1 MAVPGKDKMNEIKD
15 AVSSYIKKHDITDMA
30 KMYLVWFGFKNQLPE
45 KVIELYAN
53 NDNTAEVAEA
63 RYMAAMLSFSE
74 EQIIQVSGYPDIKRV
89 FSHDISDKLETIND
103 KLKIISD
110 NKPDGSSEEIK
121 NSMKK
126 LNGDAD
132 NIRNVMSSCVDNLAQ
147 LSETVKKLLES
158 TQSQNIMSLQ
168 NDNPELKAYIKNQF
182 NDMRNIILSNTQS
195 RKSFFRKREK
205 KDDVVKHSDEVNDN
219 VDDKY
224 DERIAIEKYNEIV
237 ERLNTEGREVT
248 VADFLNLLRT
258 GVFNKKQANVITKAI
273 KNQLSIAEITEIA
286 RPEQSAEVMEEM
298 LSFILATK
306 EGMERQATRQAKIR
320 VSNRRKQIQKTD
332 NDEEDDYSF

>member
-30 KMYLVWFGFKNQLPE
+30 KMYLVWFGFKNKLPE

-53 NDNTAEVAEA
+53 NDNTAEAAEA

-110 NKPDGSSEEIK
+110 NKPDDSSEEIK

-126 LNGDAD
+126 LNSDAVD
-132 NIRNVMSSCVDNLAQ
+132 IRNVMSSCVDNLAQ

-168 NDNPELKAYIKNQF
+168 NDNPELKEYIKNQF
-182 NDMRNIILSNTQS
+182 NDMRNIILSATQS

-205 KDDVVKHSDEVNDN
+205 KDDVVKQSDEVKDN
-219 VDDKY
+219 VNDKY
-224 DERIAIEKYNEIV
+224 DERVSIEKYNEIV

-332 NDEEDDYSF
+332 NDEDDDYSF

>member
-30 KMYLVWFGFKNQLPE
+30 KMYLVWFGFKNQLLE

-121 NSMKK
+121 KSMKK

>member
-110 NKPDGSSEEIK
+110 NKSDESSEEIK

-168 NDNPELKAYIKNQF
+168 DNPELKEYIKNQF
-182 NDMRNIILSNTQS
+182 NDMRNIILSDIQS

-205 KDDVVKHSDEVNDN
+205 NDDVVKQSDEVKDN
-219 VDDKY
+219 VNDKY

>member
-1 MAVPGKDKMNEIKD
+1 MAPGKDKMNEIKD

-110 NKPDGSSEEIK
+110 NKPDESSEEIK

-168 NDNPELKAYIKNQF
+168 NDKLELKEYIKNQF
-182 NDMRNIILSNTQS
+182 NDMKNIILSDTQS

-205 KDDVVKHSDEVNDN
+205 KDDVVKQSDEVKDN
-219 VDDKY
+219 VNDKY

-298 LSFILATK
+298 LSFIIATK

-320 VSNRRKQIQKTD
+320 VSNRHKIQNTD
-332 NDEEDDYSF
+332 NDEVDDYSF

>member
-1 MAVPGKDKMNEIKD
+1 MAPGKDKMNEIKD

-110 NKPDGSSEEIK
+110 NKPDESSEEIK

-168 NDNPELKAYIKNQF
+168 DNPELKEYIKNQF
-182 NDMRNIILSNTQS
+182 NDMRKIILSDTQS

-205 KDDVVKHSDEVNDN
+205 KDDVVKQSDEVKDN
-219 VDDKY
+219 VNDKY
-224 DERIAIEKYNEIV
+224 DERISIEKYNEIV

-332 NDEEDDYSF
+332 NDEVDDYSF

>member
-30 KMYLVWFGFKNQLPE
+30 KMYLVWFGFKNQLLE

>member
-89 FSHDISDKLETIND
+89 FSYDISDKLETIND

-110 NKPDGSSEEIK
+110 NKPDESSEEIK

-168 NDNPELKAYIKNQF
+168 DNPELKEYIKNQF
-182 NDMRNIILSNTQS
+182 NDMRNIILSDIQS

-205 KDDVVKHSDEVNDN
+205 NDDVVKQSDEVKDN
-219 VDDKY
+219 VNDKY

-306 EGMERQATRQAKIR
+306 EGMERQASRQAKIR

>member
-110 NKPDGSSEEIK
+110 NKPDESSEEIK

-168 NDNPELKAYIKNQF
+168 DHPELKEYIKNQF
-182 NDMRNIILSNTQS
+182 NDMRNIILSDIQS

-205 KDDVVKHSDEVNDN
+205 NDDVVKQSDEVKDN
-219 VDDKY
+219 VNDKY

>member
-110 NKPDGSSEEIK
+110 NKPDESSEEIK

-168 NDNPELKAYIKNQF
+168 DNPELKEYIKNQF
-182 NDMRNIILSNTQS
+182 NDMRNIILSDIQS
-195 RKSFFRKREK
+195 RKSFFKKREK
-205 KDDVVKHSDEVNDN
+205 NDDVVKQSDEVKDN
-219 VDDKY
+219 VNDKY

>member
-1 MAVPGKDKMNEIKD
+1 MAPGKDKMNEIKD

-110 NKPDGSSEEIK
+110 NKPDESSEEIK

-168 NDNPELKAYIKNQF
+168 DNPELKEYIKNQF
-182 NDMRNIILSNTQS
+182 NDMRKIILSDTQS

-205 KDDVVKHSDEVNDN
+205 KDDVVKQSDEDKDN
-219 VDDKY
+219 VNDKY
-224 DERIAIEKYNEIV
+224 DERISIEKYNEIV

-306 EGMERQATRQAKIR
+306 EGMEKQATRQAKIR

-332 NDEEDDYSF
+332 NDEVDDYSF

>member
-1 MAVPGKDKMNEIKD
+1 
-15 AVSSYIKKHDITDMA
+15 
-30 KMYLVWFGFKNQLPE
+30 
-45 KVIELYAN
+45 
-53 NDNTAEVAEA
+53 
-63 RYMAAMLSFSE
+63 
-74 EQIIQVSGYPDIKRV
+74 
-89 FSHDISDKLETIND
+89 
-103 KLKIISD
+103 
-110 NKPDGSSEEIK
+110 
-121 NSMKK
+121 
-126 LNGDAD
+126 
-132 NIRNVMSSCVDNLAQ
+132 
-147 LSETVKKLLES
+147 
-158 TQSQNIMSLQ
+158 MSLQ
-168 NDNPELKAYIKNQF
+168 DNPELKEYIKNQF
-182 NDMRNIILSNTQS
+182 NDMRNIILSDMQS

-205 KDDVVKHSDEVNDN
+205 KDDVVKQSDEVKDN
-219 VDDKY
+219 VNDKY

-332 NDEEDDYSF
+332 NDEEDDYNF